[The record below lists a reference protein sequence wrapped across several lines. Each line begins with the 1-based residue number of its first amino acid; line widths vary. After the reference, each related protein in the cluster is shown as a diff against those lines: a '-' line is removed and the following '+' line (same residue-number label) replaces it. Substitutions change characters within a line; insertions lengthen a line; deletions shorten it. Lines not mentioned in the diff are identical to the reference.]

1 MAEATKAF
9 QSAVHLDPS
18 NFPANL
24 LLGRLFVIQ
33 QRAADA
39 LPYLR
44 KATRLRPD
52 SIDAHRFLADV
63 YAGLGQQGNVR
74 HELAEAERIKS
85 EGGSRLGTPAEDSG
99 GVSKQR

>member
-1 MAEATKAF
+1 MPAHQTVDANQGLAYQRTSRMAEATKEF

-52 SIDAHRFLADV
+52 SIDAHQFLAEV
-63 YAGLGQQGNVR
+63 YAGLGQQGSAR
-74 HELAEAERIKS
+74 HELAEAER
-85 EGGSRLGTPAEDSG
+85 
-99 GVSKQR
+99 